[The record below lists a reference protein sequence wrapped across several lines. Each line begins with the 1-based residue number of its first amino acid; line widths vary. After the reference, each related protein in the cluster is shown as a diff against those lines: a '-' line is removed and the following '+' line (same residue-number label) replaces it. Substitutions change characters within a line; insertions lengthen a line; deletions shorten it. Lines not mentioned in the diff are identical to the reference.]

1 MHATRRFLV
10 TALGASLADCGRSAR
25 RGAKASILDTGLLDR
40 KFPAIANRAFPGV
53 FNAGLIDLRSDRNW
67 YWNID
72 RVFPMESVAK
82 APIAAAALAEVDAG
96 RLSLQGPITLTADDL
111 SAPFSAI
118 NQAWPTPPE
127 GHTLTL
133 TAGKL
138 ISLALRLSDNTAA
151 DVIMKRIGGP
161 GAVTAW
167 LQSKQIV
174 DMRVDRYAR
183 EIQLAIS
190 GMASFRPAWK
200 SEAAWLA
207 AQGTVPAIERQAAM
221 DAYLA
226 DPRDSTTA
234 QGAINFLG
242 KLAQGDLLSGAST
255 RLIIGLMTGGPS
267 GAMRLEAGLPASA
280 VLAHKTGSTETDLG
294 FTPVTNDI
302 GIITLANGRRFA
314 AAAFLAGATATLA
327 ERDRLFADTAR
338 LMVRAFG

>member
-1 MHATRRFLV
+1 MHATRRLLV
-10 TALGASLADCGRSAR
+10 TALAAGLADCGRPAR
-25 RGAKASILDTGLLDR
+25 RGVQPSPLDTRLLDR
-40 KFPAIANRAFPGV
+40 RFPAIAERARPGV
-53 FNAGLIDLRSDRNW
+53 FNAGVIGLGANRSW
-67 YWNID
+67 YWNIN
-72 RVFPMESVAK
+72 RAFPMESVAK

-96 RLSLQGPITLTADDL
+96 RLSLHEPIALTADDL

-127 GHTLTL
+127 GHALTL

-138 ISLALRLSDNTAA
+138 ISLAVRLSDNTAA

-183 EIQLAIS
+183 EVQQAIA
-190 GMASFRPAWK
+190 GMASFRSAWK
-200 SEAAWLA
+200 GESAWLA
-207 AQGTVPAIERQAAM
+207 ARGTVAAVDRQAAM
-221 DAYLA
+221 DAYLT
-226 DPRDSTTA
+226 DPRDTTTA
-234 QGAINFLG
+234 QAALNFLS
-242 KLAQGDLLSGAST
+242 KLADGELLSRAST
-255 RLIIGLMTGGPS
+255 RLLIGLMTGGPT
-267 GAMRLEAGLPASA
+267 GAGRLGAGLPAGA
-280 VLAHKTGSTETDLG
+280 VLAHKTGSTDTDLG

-302 GIITLANGRRFA
+302 GIVTLPDGRRFA